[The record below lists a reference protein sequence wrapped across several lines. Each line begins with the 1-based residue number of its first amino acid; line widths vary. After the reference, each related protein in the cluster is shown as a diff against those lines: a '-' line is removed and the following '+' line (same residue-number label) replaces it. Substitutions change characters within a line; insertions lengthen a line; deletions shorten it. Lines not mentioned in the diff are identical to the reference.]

1 MTEQN
6 ENDRNDLEKMGA
18 ARALTDD
25 SVKSPVEE
33 SVETLVRR
41 AQSGDQRAFE
51 GVYRRTVDRVY
62 ALCLRMCADG
72 DEASELVQ
80 DVFVRAWQRLGSFR
94 GESLFT
100 TWLHRLAVNL
110 ILQDRRSKGRRRA
123 REVAAPDMERF
134 GRMAQRSM
142 PGTRVDLE
150 RAIAALP
157 DKARRV
163 LVLRDVEGYKYD
175 EIARMTGVSLGT
187 VKAQIH
193 RARGLIK
200 ERLEA

>member
-1 MTEQN
+1 MTERN
-6 ENDRNDLEKMGA
+6 ENDRNDLEEMGA
-18 ARALTDD
+18 LPARADD
-25 SVKSPVEE
+25 LVKNPGSE
-33 SVETLVRR
+33 SVEELVRR
-41 AQSGDQRAFE
+41 AQAGDERAFE
-51 GVYRRTVDRVY
+51 SVYRQTADRMY
-62 ALCLRMCADG
+62 ALCLRMSGDG
-72 DEASELVQ
+72 EEAVELVQ
-80 DVFVRAWQRLGSFR
+80 DVFVRAWERLGSFR

-123 REVAAPDMERF
+123 REVTAPDLEHF
-134 GRMAQRSM
+134 GRTARRSM

-163 LVLRDVEGYKYD
+163 LVLRDVEGYKYN
-175 EIARMTGVSLGT
+175 EIAHMTGVSLGT

-200 ERLEA
+200 EKLEA